1 MEKNLAT
8 WDRALRVVIGIILI
22 YLALANGG
30 LWWILG
36 IIGLVLIGTA
46 ITGFCLLYKL
56 VGFRTG

>member
-8 WDRALRVVIGIILI
+8 WDKAIRVIIGLILI
-22 YLALANGG
+22 LLAFTKGG

-56 VGFRTG
+56 VGLRTG

>member
-22 YLALANGG
+22 YLAFTKGG

-46 ITGFCLLYKL
+46 ITGFCLLYKVL
-56 VGFRTG
+56 GFRTG

>member
-1 MEKNLAT
+1 MEKNVAV
-8 WDRALRVVIGIILI
+8 WDRATRAIIGLILI
-22 YLALANGG
+22 YLAFTNGG